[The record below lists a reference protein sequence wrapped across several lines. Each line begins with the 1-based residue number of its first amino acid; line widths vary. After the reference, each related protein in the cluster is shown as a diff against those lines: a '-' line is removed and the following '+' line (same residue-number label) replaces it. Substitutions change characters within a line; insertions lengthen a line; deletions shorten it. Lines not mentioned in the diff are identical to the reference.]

1 MEVPGHH
8 QEWVSQTM
16 ILQLCVSFCCSK
28 FILGGGR
35 ASFTPADVKLGE
47 NCIWLFGIGLTMMVN
62 LWSRIWQVQRV
73 WWGGHSFSPVVTL
86 WQIQVQWRDQAHSH
100 YICLLLIYKSKLNTY
115 LQKDRRKQ
123 QYTKSYRV
131 KAFFPVFQQVDLTF
145 R

>member
-1 MEVPGHH
+1 MVRQP
-8 QEWVSQTM
+8 
-16 ILQLCVSFCCSK
+16 I
-28 FILGGGR
+28 
-35 ASFTPADVKLGE
+35 
-47 NCIWLFGIGLTMMVN
+47 FGIGLTMMVSVIKN
-62 LWSRIWQVQRV
+62 LAGAAGLVRGSLLFPCGNI
-73 WWGGHSFSPVVTL
+73 VTNSS
-86 WQIQVQWRDQAHSH
+86 WRDQAHSH